1 MKSKSVVFRQGD
13 PSEDLYLILD
23 GSVSV
28 IVDDSEAP
36 DQEMVVS
43 YLNPGEFFSEMGLFG
58 EESRTANL
66 VTRTA
71 CEFAKIS
78 YHDFH
83 IIRQRFPDVLY
94 ALTTQI
100 GQRLKNTT
108 RKLADLTFIDV
119 YGRIHR
125 SLIQLTTL
133 PEGHDAPGRHANSSD
148 PPGVRK
154 ARWLLARNGGASTE
168 NTRRRRLHYGR
179 RKDHCRSA
187 RTDGREQTRLSLGVR
202 HHSRK
207 CLTRRRLS
215 HKRLANQ
222 ERRDRVLEHHSHITG
237 AMKTALRDHCDVL
250 RHMT

>member
-1 MKSKSVVFRQGD
+1 MSMNYLVSKRVPNAEAFLVHCERITMKSRSVVFRQGD
-13 PSEDLYLILD
+13 PSEHLYLILD

-43 YLNPGEFFSEMGLFG
+43 YLNPGEFFGEMGLFG
-58 EESRTANL
+58 EEHRTAKL

-71 CEFAKIS
+71 CDFAKIN
-78 YHDFH
+78 YNDFH
-83 IIRQRFPDVLY
+83 NIRHRFPDILY

-133 PEGHDAPGRHANSSD
+133 PEAMTHPDGMQIRF
-148 PPGVRK
+148 
-154 ARWLLARNGGASTE
+154 
-168 NTRRRRLHYGR
+168 TRQELG
-179 RKDHCRSA
+179 KLVGCS
-187 RTDGREQTRLSLGVR
+187 REMAG
-202 HHSRK
+202 
-207 CLTRRRLS
+207 
-215 HKRLANQ
+215 
-222 ERRDRVLEHHSHITG
+222 RVLKMLEGDGYITVAG
-237 AMKTALRDHCDVL
+237 KTIVVLREPTGGGKTA
-250 RHMT
+250 

>member
-1 MKSKSVVFRQGD
+1 M
-13 PSEDLYLILD
+13 ILD

-43 YLNPGEFFSEMGLFG
+43 YLNPGEFFGEMGLFG

-78 YHDFH
+78 YRDFH
-83 IIRQRFPDVLY
+83 AIRQRYPDVLY

-133 PEGHDAPGRHANSSD
+133 PEAMTHP
-148 PPGVRK
+148 
-154 ARWLLARNGGASTE
+154 
-168 NTRRRRLHYGR
+168 
-179 RKDHCRSA
+179 
-187 RTDGREQTRLSLGVR
+187 DGMQIRVTLQELGKLVGCSREMAG
-202 HHSRK
+202 
-207 CLTRRRLS
+207 
-215 HKRLANQ
+215 
-222 ERRDRVLEHHSHITG
+222 RVLKMLEGDGYITVAG
-237 AMKTALRDHCDVL
+237 KTIVVLREPTGGSKTA
-250 RHMT
+250 

>member
-1 MKSKSVVFRQGD
+1 MGMNYLVSKRVPNAEAFLVHCERINMKSKSVVFRQGE

-43 YLNPGEFFSEMGLFG
+43 YLNPGEFFGEMGLFG
-58 EESRTANL
+58 EEARTANL

-78 YHDFH
+78 YGDFH
-83 IIRQRFPDVLY
+83 TIRQRFPDVLY

-133 PEGHDAPGRHANSSD
+133 PEAMTHPDGMQIRVTRQELGKLVGCSREMAGRVLKILEGDGDITVQERPLSCSVS
-148 PPGVRK
+148 PPGAAK
-154 ARWLLARNGGASTE
+154 QLKPARLTPW
-168 NTRRRRLHYGR
+168 
-179 RKDHCRSA
+179 
-187 RTDGREQTRLSLGVR
+187 
-202 HHSRK
+202 SRVPH
-207 CLTRRRLS
+207 R
-215 HKRLANQ
+215 
-222 ERRDRVLEHHSHITG
+222 
-237 AMKTALRDHCDVL
+237 AMAVA
-250 RHMT
+250 